1 MATIKEIAEKSG
13 FSPATVS
20 RLLNNDPNLSI
31 TASTRSKI
39 LKVANDL
46 GYWADHQKQDSIRPV
61 IALLYRVSGKEQL
74 QDEYFASLKDA
85 ILKLIKQNG
94 FQVQVFERIE
104 DLVAKAASFQ
114 GFIGVGSNRLT
125 KEKLVLLHNALS
137 NGVFVDINP
146 APDMFDSVRPN
157 LSLTIRDAL
166 CCLTAAGYQRIGFIG
181 GTGLNMDHVQQPDI
195 REMAFREFTS
205 IDNNIKEAPM
215 FVDGPFNIENG
226 YVLGKRAL
234 DECGDHLPAAF
245 IVASDT
251 LSVGVLQAFNE
262 NGVIVPRDTAVIS
275 INNSEVARYVSPPL
289 TSYNINQETLS
300 RMAIKLLQDLII
312 HPDRPHIHLTV
323 NTSLVERKSFTTK
336 KWRLILS
343 RFFMPLW

>member
-1 MATIKEIAEKSG
+1 MIKE
-13 FSPATVS
+13 
-20 RLLNNDPNLSI
+20 
-31 TASTRSKI
+31 
-39 LKVANDL
+39 
-46 GYWADHQKQDSIRPV
+46 
-61 IALLYRVSGKEQL
+61 
-74 QDEYFASLKDA
+74 
-85 ILKLIKQNG
+85 NG
-94 FQVQVFERIE
+94 LQVQVFGRIE

-114 GFIGVGSNRLT
+114 GFMGVGSKRLT
-125 KEKLVLLHNALS
+125 KEKMTMLHDALP

-166 CCLTAAGYQRIGFIG
+166 HRLTTAGYQQIGFIG
-181 GTGLNMDHVQQPDI
+181 GKGLNMDHIQQSDI

-205 IDNNIKEAPM
+205 IDDNIKEAPM
-215 FVDGPFNIENG
+215 FVGGPFNIENG
-226 YVLGKRAL
+226 YALGKRVL

-312 HPDRPHIHLTV
+312 HPDRPHIHLMV
-323 NTSLVERKSFTTK
+323 NTSLVERKSFITK
-336 KWRLILS
+336 K
-343 RFFMPLW
+343 